1 MSCNITGLSTSY
13 KRADKLYCIPKPYEF
28 LPSFCDILQYFLLML
43 MYNCYTLE
51 LKAVSQ
57 HDFITYTYV

>member
-1 MSCNITGLSTSY
+1 MCVHV
-13 KRADKLYCIPKPYEF
+13 DKSIDVGFIPKPYEF
-28 LPSFCDILQYFLLML
+28 LPLFCDILQYFLLML

-57 HDFITYTYV
+57 HDYITKQW